1 MLTQTQLQKL
11 ARCSVAA
18 VALVTAGEAAA
29 FFDAQVLVGKRW
41 YSFESDGEKSGVQSQ
56 EIALAAHL
64 DPIPLVP
71 VSFGASVAVGT
82 LRKDDIGGDTGSV
95 LEPAIEVCAWLPMVP
110 VITPYARF
118 KLPVMATVVKKGKD
132 DFGAGEVDYVATS
145 KLSGYHLNIGAKWS
159 PLPIVKLLVE
169 IGKGMETSKLDE
181 FEIDGSKEDLDAD
194 SVKAN
199 SDNFMVGIEIG
210 L

>member
-1 MLTQTQLQKL
+1 MNTQAKLLKL
-11 ARCSVAA
+11 ARWSVALA
-18 VALVTAGEAAA
+18 TLATAGEAAA

-41 YSFESDGEKSGVQSQ
+41 YSLESDGEKSGVQSQ

-71 VSFGASVAVGT
+71 VSFGASVAIGT

-95 LEPAIEVCAWLPMVP
+95 VEPALEVCGWLPMVP
-110 VITPYARF
+110 FVTPYARL
-118 KLPVMATVVKKGKD
+118 KIPVMSTLIMKGKTD
-132 DFGAGEVDYVATS
+132 LGTEEVDYVATS
-145 KLSGYHLNIGAKWS
+145 KLSGYHLNVGAKWS
-159 PLPIVKLLVE
+159 PLPVVKLLVE

-181 FEIDGSKEDLDAD
+181 YKLDGSKEDVDAE

-199 SDNFMVGIEIG
+199 SDNFMIGVEIG
-210 L
+210 I